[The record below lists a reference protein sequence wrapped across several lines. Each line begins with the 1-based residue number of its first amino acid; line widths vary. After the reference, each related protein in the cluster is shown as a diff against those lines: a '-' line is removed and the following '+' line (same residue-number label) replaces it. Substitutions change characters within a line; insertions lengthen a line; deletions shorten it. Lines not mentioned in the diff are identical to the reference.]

1 MASKKPEYASMAA
14 NRRHFNHTTDVRT
27 DRNSS
32 SELNQEYNATWRKSL
47 KTFNPAVP
55 LEKLHVINNQP
66 FKLNPAKISAL
77 KPSIQDT
84 GIIQPIIVRTSNIND
99 KNENYD
105 IISGRHRYLAA
116 KELYND
122 TGDEKY
128 STVPCLVVE
137 CPDENL
143 DKMICFANQQRATL
157 SLSEQYDLITSL
169 KQNNK
174 KDGTKYTAEEI
185 GEMFGLSRITVFRIL
200 RLREINSYLKK
211 YFDNEVLSILSLDKI
226 NSALNHEQQYVF
238 YEYLTSLSP
247 QPKNFVNSKVEMVLT
262 CFNENPGASAAELGE
277 YINEQSAK
285 KAAKPRYK
293 TKVYNQVSS
302 EIPDNVTEA
311 ELDILVTRLLKEHF
325 SKA

>member
-1 MASKKPEYASMAA
+1 MASKKVEYTSAIA
-14 NRRHFNHTTDVRT
+14 NRRQVNHATD
-27 DRNSS
+27 DRAENDSS
-32 SELNQEYNATWRKSL
+32 SGLNQEYSATWRKSL

-66 FKLNPAKISAL
+66 FKLNPAKISSL

-84 GIIQPIIVRTSNIND
+84 GIIQPIIVRTSNISEENG
-99 KNENYD
+99 NYD

-116 KELYND
+116 KELYSE

-169 KQNNK
+169 KQHNK
-174 KDGTKYTAEEI
+174 NDGTKYKAEEI

-200 RLREINSYLKK
+200 RLGEIESHLKK

-226 NSALNHEQQYVF
+226 NAALSHGQQYVF
-238 YEYLTSLSP
+238 YEYLTSISP
-247 QPKNFVNSKVEMVLT
+247 QPKNFVNSKVEMVLA
-262 CFNENPGASAAELGE
+262 CFNENPGASAAEVEE
-277 YINEQSAK
+277 YIKKQSAK
-285 KAAKPRYK
+285 KAVKPRYK
-293 TKVYNQVSS
+293 SKVYNQVSS

>member
-1 MASKKPEYASMAA
+1 MESKKPGYNGILAQ
-14 NRRHFNHTTDVRT
+14 RRQNNHADDVRNET
-27 DRNSS
+27 NSS
-32 SELNQEYNATWRKSL
+32 SESNQNFNTVWRDSS
-47 KTFNPAVP
+47 KTFKPAVP
-55 LEKLHVINNQP
+55 LGKLHIISNQP
-66 FKLNPAKISAL
+66 FKLNPAKISSL

-84 GIIQPIIVRTSNIND
+84 GIIQPIIVRTSNISEENG
-99 KNENYD
+99 NYD

-116 KELYND
+116 KELYSE

-169 KQNNK
+169 KQHNK
-174 KDGTKYTAEEI
+174 NDGTKYKAEEI

-200 RLREINSYLKK
+200 RLGEIESHLKK

-226 NSALNHEQQYVF
+226 NAALSHEQQYVF
-238 YEYLTSLSP
+238 YEYLTSISP
-247 QPKNFVNSKVEMVLT
+247 QPKNFVNSKVEMVLA
-262 CFNENPGASAAELGE
+262 CFNENPGASAAEVEE
-277 YINEQSAK
+277 YIKKQSAK
-285 KAAKPRYK
+285 KAVKPRYK
-293 TKVYNQVSS
+293 SKVYNQVSS

>member
-1 MASKKPEYASMAA
+1 MYK
-14 NRRHFNHTTDVRT
+14 R
-27 DRNSS
+27 
-32 SELNQEYNATWRKSL
+32 Q
-47 KTFNPAVP
+47 
-55 LEKLHVINNQP
+55 
-66 FKLNPAKISAL
+66 
-77 KPSIQDT
+77 
-84 GIIQPIIVRTSNIND
+84 
-99 KNENYD
+99 
-105 IISGRHRYLAA
+105 
-116 KELYND
+116 
-122 TGDEKY
+122 
-128 STVPCLVVE
+128 
-137 CPDENL
+137 
-143 DKMICFANQQRATL
+143 NQQRATL